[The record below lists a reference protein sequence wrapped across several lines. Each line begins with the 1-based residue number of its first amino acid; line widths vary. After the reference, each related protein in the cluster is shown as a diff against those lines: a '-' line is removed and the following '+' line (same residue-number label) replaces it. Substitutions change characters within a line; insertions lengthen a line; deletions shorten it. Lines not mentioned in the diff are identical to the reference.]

1 MVPWFSWSLGSPDPC
16 AESLWSLCWRSW
28 LTKPKR
34 PGYWEM
40 KLAIAADH
48 AGYELKALLVPWLNS
63 AGHQV
68 VDLGAHQLEPDDD
81 YPDYAAAVAQK
92 VQSGGAE
99 RGIVVCGSG
108 VGACIAANK
117 VPGIRACLC
126 HDTYT
131 GHQGVEHD
139 DMNVICLGAR
149 IIGVELAK
157 EILHAFLSA
166 NFLPEPRFRRRL
178 EKLLQLEQQGI
189 GKIQT

>member
-1 MVPWFSWSLGSPDPC
+1 
-16 AESLWSLCWRSW
+16 
-28 LTKPKR
+28 
-34 PGYWEM
+34 M
-40 KLAIAADH
+40 KIAIAADH
-48 AGYELKALLVPWLNS
+48 AGYELKALLVPWLNT
-63 AGHQV
+63 AGHQII
-68 VDLGAHQLEPDDD
+68 DLGAHQLDPDDD
-81 YPDYAAAVAQK
+81 YPDYAAAVAQN
-92 VQSGGAE
+92 VQSGGAQ

-157 EILHAFLSA
+157 EILQGFLSA

-178 EKLLQLEQQGI
+178 EKLLKLERQGI

>member
-1 MVPWFSWSLGSPDPC
+1 
-16 AESLWSLCWRSW
+16 
-28 LTKPKR
+28 
-34 PGYWEM
+34 M

-48 AGYELKALLVPWLNS
+48 AGYDLKALLVSWLRT

-68 VDLGAHQLEPDDD
+68 VDLGAHQLDPDDD
-81 YPDYAAAVAQK
+81 YPDFAAAVAQS

-117 VPGIRACLC
+117 VSGIRACLC

-149 IIGVELAK
+149 IIGIELVK
-157 EILHAFLSA
+157 EILQAFLSA
-166 NFLPEPRFRRRL
+166 NFVPEPRFHRRL
-178 EKLLQLEQQGI
+178 EKLLELERQGI
-189 GKIQT
+189 GKVQA

>member
-1 MVPWFSWSLGSPDPC
+1 
-16 AESLWSLCWRSW
+16 
-28 LTKPKR
+28 
-34 PGYWEM
+34 M

-48 AGYELKALLVPWLNS
+48 AGYELKALLVPWLKS
-63 AGHQV
+63 AGHQII
-68 VDLGAHQLEPDDD
+68 DLGAHQLDPDDD
-81 YPDYAAAVAQK
+81 YPDYAAAVGQM

-131 GHQGVEHD
+131 SHQGVEHD

-149 IIGVELAK
+149 IIGIELVK
-157 EILHAFLSA
+157 EILQAFLSA
-166 NFLPEPRFRRRL
+166 NFVPEPRFHRRL
-178 EKLLQLEQQGI
+178 EKLLELERQGI
-189 GKIQT
+189 GKVQA

>member
-1 MVPWFSWSLGSPDPC
+1 
-16 AESLWSLCWRSW
+16 
-28 LTKPKR
+28 
-34 PGYWEM
+34 M

-48 AGYELKALLVPWLNS
+48 AGYDLKALLVPWLKS
-63 AGHQV
+63 AGHQII
-68 VDLGAHQLEPDDD
+68 DLGAHQLEPDDD
-81 YPDYAAAVAQK
+81 YPDYAAAVGQV

-178 EKLLQLEQQGI
+178 EKLRKLEQEGI
-189 GKIQT
+189 GNIQT